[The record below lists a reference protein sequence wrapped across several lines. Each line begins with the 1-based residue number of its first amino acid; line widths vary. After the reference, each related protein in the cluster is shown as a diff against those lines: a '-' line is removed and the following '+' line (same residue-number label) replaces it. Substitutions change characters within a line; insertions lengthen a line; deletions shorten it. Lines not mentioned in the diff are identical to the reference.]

1 MEIFKE
7 FTVEIVYIVLAILIL
22 LVGKVTLNIL
32 TPYKIDDELTAK
44 DNPAFGISITG
55 YYLGIL
61 IIFIGAS
68 IGEFKTD
75 EIWSST
81 MYFEILKDFGW
92 AMVGIVLLNFSRL
105 FVDKL
110 IFSKFSTR
118 KEIIEDRNA
127 GMGASEFGVYIASA
141 LILAGAI
148 SGDGTATGL
157 GKMGNFITVP
167 AFFLLGIAGFIIS
180 GWVYQLITKYDFHKE
195 IEADNVAAGVAYGG
209 KCIAIGIIMM
219 KAVSGDFVSW
229 EENLMQF
236 GWYFFCSIFLIIAGR
251 IAIGLVLMPKSD
263 TYKEIVED
271 RNLNAGL
278 LEGGIVAGLAAV
290 ISILL

>member
-22 LVGKVTLNIL
+22 FIGKITLNVL
-32 TPYKIDDELTAK
+32 TPYKIDDELTEK

-75 EIWSST
+75 DIWSSKV
-81 MYFEILKDFGW
+81 YFEMLKDFGW
-92 AMVGIVLLNFSRL
+92 AICGILLLNCSRVFL
-105 FVDKL
+105 DKI

-127 GMGASEFGVYIASA
+127 GMGAAEFGIYIASA

-148 SGDGTATGL
+148 SGDGTAVGF
-157 GKMGNFITVP
+157 GKLGNFVTVP
-167 AFFLLGIAGFIIS
+167 VFFLLGLAGFIVSSKI
-180 GWVYQLITKYDFHKE
+180 YQLVTRYDFHKE
-195 IEADNVAAGVAYGG
+195 IEADNIAAGVAYGG

-229 EENLMQF
+229 EANLTEF
-236 GWYFFCSIFLIIAGR
+236 GWYFFCSIFLIVACR
-251 IAIGLVLMPKSD
+251 ISIGFVLMPKSNV
-263 TYKEIVED
+263 YIKRSLKVET
-271 RNLNAGL
+271 
-278 LEGGIVAGLAAV
+278 
-290 ISILL
+290 